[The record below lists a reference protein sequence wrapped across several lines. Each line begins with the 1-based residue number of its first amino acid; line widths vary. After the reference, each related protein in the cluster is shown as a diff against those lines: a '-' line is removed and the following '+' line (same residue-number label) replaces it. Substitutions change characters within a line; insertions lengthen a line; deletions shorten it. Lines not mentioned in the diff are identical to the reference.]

1 MSGRKDPRNFGT
13 AVAEEKEATFP
24 TDPEANAGRYMVA
37 MPERIILALFRSEV
51 ERLSDPNNRDDLVRL
66 FSHFFDPMITEE
78 ERNSYVNNFQKY
90 PPETVLGYPRSSAK
104 FPCYA
109 VVLESDEEQDEALD
123 HLIGRTGDNEN
134 VDKTQEYL
142 GSMYQ
147 QTYGA
152 YVYAEHPDVC
162 LYLYHFAKAILI
174 GSHETLEGCGIIDMH
189 LSGTELGPEET
200 YIPENMFVR
209 VVRITMKS
217 LFTVPEI
224 LRPDPARVRITG
236 IWADD
241 IVVSGMRGGV
251 KGVG

>member
-13 AVAEEKEATFP
+13 AVATEKDATFP
-24 TDPEANAGRYMVA
+24 TDPNANAGRYPLVL
-37 MPERIILALFRSEV
+37 PERIILALFRSEIA
-51 ERLSDPNNRDDLVRL
+51 RLSDPNNRSDLVRL
-66 FSHFFDPMITEE
+66 FAHFFDPVISAE
-78 ERNSYVNNFQKY
+78 ERDAYVTNFQKY
-90 PPETVLGYPRSSAK
+90 PPETYLGYPRSSAR

-109 VVLESDEEQDEALD
+109 VVLESDDEQDEALGY
-123 HLIGRTGDNEN
+123 LIDRTNDEERI
-134 VDKTQEYL
+134 DKSQAYY
-142 GSMYQ
+142 GSMFQ
-147 QTYGA
+147 QSYG
-152 YVYAEHPDVC
+152 VYIYSEHPDIC
-162 LYLYHFAKAILI
+162 LYLYHFAKAMLI
-174 GSHETLEGCGIIDMH
+174 GAHDILEGCGVTEMR

-209 VVRITMKS
+209 VCRVSLKS

-251 KGVG
+251 KGV